1 MAILPQTWEIIDR
14 FKSWCQ
20 SKGWKAS
27 DREDWIKIGDEYH
40 NFLWIQTVHPSTFER
55 VAMNSRCAIRDGNS
69 YRVVDVS
76 YTAWLCSKS
85 PLELLIREIAKK
97 PKLLKKNAIYDLS
110 QVYLGKPICIKL
122 NKTDS
127 IVFQEFET
135 FLEKEWKVKL
145 KRFQSPLLLRA
156 PA

>member
-1 MAILPQTWEIIDR
+1 MAVFPQTWELVER
-14 FKSWCQ
+14 FKDWCQ

-27 DREDWIKIGDEYH
+27 DREDWIRMGDEYH
-40 NFLWIQTVHPSTFER
+40 NFLWIQTVHPSTFEK
-55 VAMNSRCAIRDGNS
+55 VAMNSKCAIREGDS

-85 PLELLIREIAKK
+85 PELLIHEIAKK

-110 QVYLGKPICIKL
+110 QIYSGKPICIKL
-122 NKTDS
+122 NETNS
-127 IVFQEFET
+127 VVFQEFEE
-135 FLEKEWKVKL
+135 FLEKEWKL
-145 KRFQSPLLLRA
+145 KIKQFKSRPILRA